1 MGSADKIEILSLE
14 ESRDNIGSENERHT
28 TIVDLPSL
36 NLLIWVGPQKI
47 AQQSLVWDVG
57 WTDDA
62 ADLLH
67 GFEIWRKSSMH
78 AENLLVDDGG
88 DWQTVEAIG
97 ESLPQFDVVSALA
110 FVVETVDSVDGGALV
125 VSSED
130 EEVLWVFDLV
140 GEQKADGLEGLLS
153 TIDVISQEEIVGLWW
168 ESSILEKAEQV
179 VVLSVDIS
187 ADLDWGLEL
196 EKDWLG
202 DEDLAGLLAQSANLG
217 LGQIDWLSWSRSS
230 DLQKSLDDVVNVDI
244 HALFLFAFGTFYSVV
259 EVLICI

>member
-1 MGSADKIEILSLE
+1 
-14 ESRDNIGSENERHT
+14 
-28 TIVDLPSL
+28 
-36 NLLIWVGPQKI
+36 
-47 AQQSLVWDVG
+47 
-57 WTDDA
+57 
-62 ADLLH
+62 
-67 GFEIWRKSSMH
+67 MH
-78 AENLLVDDGG
+78 AKDFLINEGSNREA
-88 DWQTVEAIG
+88 VEAVG
-97 ESLPQFDVVSALA
+97 ESLPELNVISSLALI
-110 FVVETVDSVDGGALV
+110 VEAVDSVDGGALV